1 MQLKVQASFV
11 LSFKNHLVIQSEPNF
26 LFGKFICYQA
36 FNVIMANLYIELKT
50 EWSKHAPNLAH
61 CSQLLNGFKLEL
73 VKSNFGTIEV
83 SSSSKQ
89 KDELIKSREMLEIA
103 VEHSITIRDYAAF
116 ERYMAQLNT
125 YYYDYDKYLESSKH
139 MHKFMGLNLLY
150 MLATNRIAD
159 FHIEL
164 ERLPSA
170 ILLHDNYIKPV
181 LALENYYMEGRY
193 NKILQA
199 KKSMPSEIYSNFMD
213 MLVDTAREEIA
224 SCMEKSYLKMAPK
237 QAAQRL
243 GLRAGSKELLDLANR
258 RQWCMDEEGNYDYT
272 GLHNRPLEK
281 VSAKDIATHN
291 LTYAQE
297 LEKIV

>member
-1 MQLKVQASFV
+1 MS
-11 LSFKNHLVIQSEPNF
+11 
-26 LFGKFICYQA
+26 
-36 FNVIMANLYIELKT
+36 NLYNELKN

-61 CSQLLNGFKLEL
+61 CSHLLDGFKLEL
-73 VKSNFGTIEV
+73 VRSNFGTIQV
-83 SSSSKQ
+83 QSSSKQ
-89 KDELIKSREMLEIA
+89 KDQLMKSREMLEIA

-116 ERYMAQLNT
+116 ERYMSQLNT

-170 ILLHDNYIKPV
+170 LLLHDNFINPV

-213 MLVDTAREEIA
+213 MLVNTAREEIA

-243 GLRAGSKELLDLANR
+243 GLRPGSKELLDLAKS
-258 RQWCMDEEGNYDYT
+258 RQWQLDEEGNYDYA
-272 GLHNRPLEK
+272 GLHTRPSER
-281 VSAKDIATHN
+281 VPAKDIATHN

>member
-1 MQLKVQASFV
+1 MS
-11 LSFKNHLVIQSEPNF
+11 
-26 LFGKFICYQA
+26 
-36 FNVIMANLYIELKT
+36 NLYTELKN
-50 EWSKHAPNLAH
+50 EWSKHAPNLAL
-61 CSQLLNGFKLEL
+61 CSSLLDGFKLEL
-73 VKSNFGTIEV
+73 VRSNFGTIQTA
-83 SSSSKQ
+83 SSSKQ
-89 KDELIKSREMLEIA
+89 KDQLIKSREMLEIA
-103 VEHSITIRDYAAF
+103 VEHSITIKDYAAF

-125 YYYDYDKYLESSKH
+125 YYYDYDKYLESSRH

-164 ERLPSA
+164 ERLPLA
-170 ILLHDNYIKPV
+170 LLLHDSFIRPV

-213 MLVDTAREEIA
+213 ILVNTAREEIA
-224 SCMEKSYLKMAPK
+224 SCMEKSYLKIAPK

-243 GLRAGSKELLDLANR
+243 GLRPGSKELLELATK
-258 RQWCMDEEGNYDYT
+258 RQWCLDAEGNYDYA
-272 GLHNRPLEK
+272 GLHTRPMEK
-281 VSAKDIATHN
+281 VPAKDIATHN
-291 LTYAQE
+291 LTYVQE

>member
-1 MQLKVQASFV
+1 M
-11 LSFKNHLVIQSEPNF
+11 
-26 LFGKFICYQA
+26 
-36 FNVIMANLYIELKT
+36 
-50 EWSKHAPNLAH
+50 
-61 CSQLLNGFKLEL
+61 
-73 VKSNFGTIEV
+73 
-83 SSSSKQ
+83 
-89 KDELIKSREMLEIA
+89 KSREMLEIA

-116 ERYMAQLNT
+116 ERYMSQLNT

-170 ILLHDNYIKPV
+170 LLLHDNFINPV

-213 MLVDTAREEIA
+213 MLVNTAREGRLRKPHIQ
-224 SCMEKSYLKMAPK
+224 SVHQLQWKSPGFSSISDPSQGSRAQSGSVETLKK
-237 QAAQRL
+237 IINKL
-243 GLRAGSKELLDLANR
+243 YSKHR
-258 RQWCMDEEGNYDYT
+258 SVVRYKYVF
-272 GLHNRPLEK
+272 K
-281 VSAKDIATHN
+281 
-291 LTYAQE
+291 
-297 LEKIV
+297 